1 MIYLQL
7 LWSFVKIG
15 FTSFGGVS
23 MSALVYQETM
33 SNGWM
38 DLSQLSDIMAIAEMT
53 PGPFGM
59 NCATFAGMQAAGI
72 PGALAATLGV
82 LSPSLTVALLAA
94 VFFNKFKDSTF
105 MQRIMVGIRPA
116 CFAMVTGVCVSL
128 LQTNYIVAD
137 AISPAALGIGA
148 LDALLLM
155 KFNVSIPKVI
165 CLSAVLGRLFF
176 GIL

>member
-53 PGPFGM
+53 PGSLGI
-59 NCATFAGMQAAGI
+59 NCATFAGMRVAGLAG
-72 PGALAATLGV
+72 GAAATFGV
-82 LSPSLTVALLAA
+82 MMPSLTLCLLAA
-94 VFFNKFKDSTF
+94 IFVEKFRKS
-105 MQRIMVGIRPA
+105 RIMDDILHSVRPICLGMIA
-116 CFAMVTGVCVSL
+116 ATALTLM
-128 LQTNYIVAD
+128 QTNFLPGGIFCWQALVIAIIAGVVLMKLKANIPIVVLLSAG
-137 AISPAALGIGA
+137 LG
-148 LDALLLM
+148 LLL
-155 KFNVSIPKVI
+155 V
-165 CLSAVLGRLFF
+165 R
-176 GIL
+176 

>member
-15 FTSFGGVS
+15 FTSFGGIS
-23 MSALVYQETM
+23 MAALVYQETL

-59 NCATFAGMQAAGI
+59 NCATFAGMRAAGI
-72 PGALAATLGV
+72 PGALAATVGV

-94 VFFNKFKDSTF
+94 VFFNKFRDSTF
-105 MQRIMVGIRPA
+105 MHRIMVGIRPA
-116 CFAMVTGVCVSL
+116 CFAMVTGVCLSL
-128 LQTNYIVAD
+128 LKTNYIVAD
-137 AISPAALGIGA
+137 TISPVALAIGV
-148 LDALLLM
+148 LDAVLLM
-155 KFNVSIPKVI
+155 KFRVSIPKTI
-165 CLSAVLGRLFF
+165 CLSALLGLLFF